1 MTIHITRVFPD
12 NIQPVL
18 YGIVFS
24 SGPVEH
30 LNTTTTTHINRQQQK
45 CFNKV
50 ESDVFS
56 F

>member
-1 MTIHITRVFPD
+1 MKIHITRVFPN

-18 YGIVFS
+18 YEIVFS

-30 LNTTTTTHINRQQQK
+30 LNTTTKTRINRQQQK
-45 CFNKV
+45 SFNKV